1 MTNAPSLSLTTTG
14 VFGTSPLVRTPA
26 PDDIAPA
33 YEYCRAV
40 TRTHAKSFYFC
51 AQTLPTRK
59 RLPIYAIYALC
70 RHIDDLVDTTRN
82 ADRAELT
89 AKVEEWAVALRR
101 VYDGGEFPSHP
112 ILVAWSD
119 SLKSFPIKY
128 ENAVDLM
135 RGCLMDLDQK
145 DVRFQTFD
153 ELYVY
158 AYRVASLVGLMSSE
172 IFGYTDESALQYAE
186 ALGIAF
192 QLTNILR
199 DVGEDARRNRIY
211 LPTDELARLG
221 VTEDDVMRGTVT
233 PNFVD
238 LMKFQIRRARDYYRE
253 ADKGIPMLS
262 PDSRFTVFLSSR
274 IYGGILEDIERHDY
288 DVFSRRA
295 HVSTIRKV
303 VNVPK
308 LWAQAKMKFGL

>member
-1 MTNAPSLSLTTTG
+1 MTNAPSLSPTSTG
-14 VFGTSPLVRTPA
+14 VFGTMPLVRTPA
-26 PDDIAPA
+26 PDEIGPA
-33 YEYCRAV
+33 FEYCRAV

-89 AKVEEWAVALRR
+89 ARVQEWAEALKK
-101 VYDGGEFPSHP
+101 VYDGTEFPSHP
-112 ILVAWSD
+112 ILLAWAD
-119 SLKSFPIKY
+119 SLKSFPIRY

-145 DVRFQTFD
+145 DVRFKNFD
-153 ELYVY
+153 ELYLY

-172 IFGYTDESALQYAE
+172 IFGYSDDSALQYAE

-211 LPTDELARLG
+211 LPTDELARFG
-221 VTEDDVMRGTVT
+221 VSEDDILRGAVT
-233 PNFVD
+233 PNFVE

-274 IYGGILEDIERHDY
+274 IYGGILEDIERHEY